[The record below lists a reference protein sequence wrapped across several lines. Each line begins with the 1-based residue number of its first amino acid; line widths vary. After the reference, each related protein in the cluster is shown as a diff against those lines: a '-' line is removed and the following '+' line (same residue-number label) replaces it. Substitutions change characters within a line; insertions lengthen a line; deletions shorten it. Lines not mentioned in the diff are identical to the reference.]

1 MLKVQGLTKKYGER
15 AAVEDVGFEIKCGEL
30 VGLLGL
36 NGAGKT
42 TTLNMLTGFLA
53 PTSGKVF
60 INDIDISIEPQ
71 KAARHIGF
79 LPDTPPVYNEM
90 TVRDYL
96 GFVYD
101 IKGVMA
107 AYKPSKFYEGHKKF
121 YEAHEQDKFIKFLD
135 KRLPR
140 MYDVHKPYHIADAC
154 KQADIFDV
162 FGRII
167 GHLSRGYKQRVGL
180 AAALIGDPDILIL
193 DEPTVGLDPKQIKDF
208 RKLIAELAKSRAV
221 ILSTH
226 ILPEVEAICE
236 RVLILDRGR
245 LIADKKLTGEEKQT
259 LEELFMS
266 QILYE
271 GKKV

>member
-15 AAVEDVGFEIKCGEL
+15 AAVEDVSFEIKCGEL

-60 INDIDISIEPQ
+60 IDGNDISKEPQ

-101 IKGVMA
+101 IKGVISTN
-107 AYKPSKFYEGHKKF
+107 KS
-121 YEAHEQDKFIKFLD
+121 Q
-135 KRLPR
+135 
-140 MYDVHKPYHIADAC
+140 HITEAC
-154 KQADIFDV
+154 KQTDIFDV

-180 AAALIGDPDILIL
+180 AASLIGDPDILIL

-208 RKLIAELAKSRAV
+208 RKLIAGLAKSRAV

-226 ILPEVEAICE
+226 ILPEVESICE
-236 RVLILDRGR
+236 RVLILDKGK
-245 LIADKKLTGEEKQT
+245 LVADKKLTGEEKQT
-259 LEELFMS
+259 LEDMFMS
-266 QILYE
+266 LIVGRGDPDE
-271 GKKV
+271 PPVRRRSK

>member
-1 MLKVQGLTKKYGER
+1 MLKSDGLTKKYGEHV
-15 AAVEDVGFEIKCGEL
+15 AADNISFEINAGEL

-53 PTSGKVF
+53 PTDGKVY
-60 INDIDISIEPQ
+60 IDGIDLSKEPL

-101 IKGVMA
+101 IKDV
-107 AYKPSKFYEGHKKF
+107 KSLHKK
-121 YEAHEQDKFIKFLD
+121 D
-135 KRLPR
+135 
-140 MYDVHKPYHIADAC
+140 HIAEVC
-154 KQADIFDV
+154 KQTDILDV
-162 FGRII
+162 LGRVT

-193 DEPTVGLDPKQIKDF
+193 DEPTVGLDPKQIKDI
-208 RKLIAELAKSRAV
+208 RQLIAKLAESRAV

-226 ILPEVEAICE
+226 ILPEVEAICG
-236 RVLILDRGR
+236 RVLVLSSGKLAADIKLPLEDR
-245 LIADKKLTGEEKQT
+245 KS
-259 LEELFMS
+259 LEDMFMS
-266 QILYE
+266 LILGE
-271 GKKV
+271 TR

>member
-1 MLKVQGLTKKYGER
+1 MLKVEGLTKKYSDR
-15 AAVEDVGFEIKCGEL
+15 AAVDDISFEIKSGEL

-53 PTSGKVF
+53 PTKGKVF
-60 INDIDISIEPQ
+60 IDGTDLSKEPQ

-101 IKGVMA
+101 IKGVKA
-107 AYKPSKFYEGHKKF
+107 CGKKP
-121 YEAHEQDKFIKFLD
+121 
-135 KRLPR
+135 
-140 MYDVHKPYHIADAC
+140 HIEDAC
-154 KQADIFDV
+154 KQADISDV
-162 FGRII
+162 FGRVI

-208 RKLIAELAKSRAV
+208 RKLIAELAQSRAV

-236 RVLILDRGR
+236 RVLIINNGKLV
-245 LIADKKLTGEEKQT
+245 ADKKLTGEEKQS
-259 LEELFMS
+259 LEDMFMS
-266 QILYE
+266 LIV
-271 GKKV
+271 GRGDPDAPSPNRRRSK